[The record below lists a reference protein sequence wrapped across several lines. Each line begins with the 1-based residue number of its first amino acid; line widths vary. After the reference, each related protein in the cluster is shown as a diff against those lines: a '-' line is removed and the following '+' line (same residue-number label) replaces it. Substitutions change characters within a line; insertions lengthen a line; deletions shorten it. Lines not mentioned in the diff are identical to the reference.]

1 MFLKKERKKNAQE
14 MNQEEIPFYH
24 RDLWYNERN
33 QREVLSSQP
42 DPPRVAPPASSG
54 GELLPMNISSLL
66 RWPIS
71 GLSHSLG

>member
-14 MNQEEIPFYH
+14 MNQEESPFYH

-33 QREVLSSQP
+33 QHETLSSQP
-42 DPPRVAPPASSG
+42 DPPRVAPPAFSG
-54 GELLPMNISSLL
+54 GELLYMNISSLL